1 MDAIVKSW
9 HIGLTGGIGSGK
21 STVAA
26 LLAECGAHV
35 IDADAISRATT
46 AAGGAAIPAIAHE
59 FGSAMIT
66 ADGALD
72 REQMRQTVFSDPI
85 AKKKL
90 ENIIHPLVAQKIA
103 SSSQQ
108 AEQSGANCIV
118 YDLPLLMESG
128 HWRAKLDKIL
138 VVDCNEATQ
147 QARVLQRN
155 GLSVDAIQKIMS
167 TQASRTARLQAAD
180 CVIYN
185 EGISLDE
192 LAKQAQEIG
201 AQFGL

>member
-1 MDAIVKSW
+1 MGVATKSW

-26 LLAECGAHV
+26 VLAECGAHV
-35 IDADAISRATT
+35 IDADAISRVTT
-46 AAGGAAIPAIAHE
+46 AAGGAAIPAIAQE
-59 FGSAMIT
+59 FGSSMIT
-66 ADGALD
+66 AEGALD
-72 REQMRQTVFSDPI
+72 REQMRQTVFSDPT

-90 ENIIHPLVAQKIA
+90 ENIIHPLVGQQIA
-103 SSSQQ
+103 SIRQQ
-108 AEQSGANCIV
+108 AEQSGTKCIV
-118 YDLPLLMESG
+118 YDIPLLVESA

-138 VVDCNEATQ
+138 VVDCKESTQ
-147 QARVLQRN
+147 QDRVLQRS
-155 GLSVDAIQKIMS
+155 GLSLDAIQKIMA

-185 EGISLDE
+185 EGISLSE
-192 LAKQAQEIG
+192 LARQAEEIG